1 MSTTLRQRMHLDLQL
16 AGIAEAPRSGCL
28 RALRQLAAHF
38 WRPPDQITEHDMRE
52 DVLCLMTERQ
62 YKHRSMKIAASG
74 IIFVCTHTVT
84 RDWQILRNICF
95 PRPKTLPDVL
105 SIPEV
110 RCLIDAV
117 RTPHNESYFWTGNS
131 VGLRLKMV

>member
-1 MSTTLRQRMHLDLQL
+1 MSTTLRQRMHQDLQL
-16 AGIAEAPRSGCL
+16 AGLAEATQTAYL

-38 WRPPDQITEHDMRE
+38 WRPPDQITEHELRE
-52 DVLCLMTERQ
+52 YLLYLKNERQ
-62 YKHRSMKIAASG
+62 YKPSSLKIAASG
-74 IIFVCTHTVT
+74 IIFFYTHTVP
-84 RDWQILRNICF
+84 RDWQTLRNICF

-117 RTPHNESYFWTGNS
+117 RTPHNKSYFWTVS
-131 VGLRLKMV
+131 SYVPHITR